1 MHGVRNSSWNP
12 TLFVLSNKNSDL
24 KMKKREKFREERG
37 LIKSPLN
44 AVYSSFACCSPSLP
58 VYPFFFL
65 SLSLCVLLFFVYL
78 PAVSFY
84 SSCACLSLFIGR
96 FQSSCSLIFL
106 STDQIVEQF
115 SSVFRPQLLNSC
127 WVVTHFSAF
136 QTHFHQT
143 VSLTFW
149 WCHFLIRFSVFLF
162 FLFYLICVYLLL
174 LYWAV
179 GYERGSYYYYTFFF
193 FWVVLARC
201 RPYMTTL
208 FRTYAIV

>member
-12 TLFVLSNKNSDL
+12 TLFVLPNKNSYL
-24 KMKKREKFREERG
+24 KMKKRERFREERG

-58 VYPFFFL
+58 VYLSFFSL
-65 SLSLCVLLFFVYL
+65 SLSLRASLFCSL
-78 PAVSFY
+78 RAVSFY
-84 SSCACLSLFIGR
+84 SSCACLSLFIER

-115 SSVFRPQLLNSC
+115 WSVFRPQLLNSC

-136 QTHFHQT
+136 QAHFHQI

-162 FLFYLICVYLLL
+162 FFTWFVSIFCFCS
-174 LYWAV
+174 
-179 GYERGSYYYYTFFF
+179 GQ
-193 FWVVLARC
+193 
-201 RPYMTTL
+201 
-208 FRTYAIV
+208 

>member
-24 KMKKREKFREERG
+24 KMKKRERFREERG

-58 VYPFFFL
+58 VYPFFFV

-179 GYERGSYYYYTFFF
+179 GYER
-193 FWVVLARC
+193 V
-201 RPYMTTL
+201 
-208 FRTYAIV
+208 